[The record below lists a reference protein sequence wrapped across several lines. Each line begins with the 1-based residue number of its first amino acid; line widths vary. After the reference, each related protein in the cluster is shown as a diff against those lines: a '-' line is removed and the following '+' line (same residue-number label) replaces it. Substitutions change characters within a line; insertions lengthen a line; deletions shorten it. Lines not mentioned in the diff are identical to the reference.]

1 MYVLVFSKKSPPFTF
16 IPTST
21 FIDFAPLHVY
31 TNLHGYQRDE
41 SIFESFIYLQDSD
54 CKTFEQAYYQKKGYL
69 NGVLDCKS
77 EKSFKCQSLLHGI
90 FFRFMFAYTTY
101 NILFISAKNQSIYTN
116 QYNLKEGR
124 SLVFFITWPHLFF
137 LFKGSEFW
145 ISTLP
150 NKICSFD
157 EPILPWKIDFYDNLS
172 NMDRS
177 LM

>member
-1 MYVLVFSKKSPPFTF
+1 MFT
-16 IPTST
+16 
-21 FIDFAPLHVY
+21 
-31 TNLHGYQRDE
+31 
-41 SIFESFIYLQDSD
+41 
-54 CKTFEQAYYQKKGYL
+54 
-69 NGVLDCKS
+69 
-77 EKSFKCQSLLHGI
+77 
-90 FFRFMFAYTTY
+90 YTTN
-101 NILFISAKNQSIYTN
+101 NILFISAKNQSTYIN

-124 SLVFFITWPHLFF
+124 SLVFLITWPHLFF

-177 LM
+177 LIRVSVQGLKSLGSHFACFCREFDFCEVKKKLLLFLKKKREILLHF